1 MHLSLWNF
9 SSRQINGLI
18 SILSTTNIASFC
30 WFTFIIVSP
39 SRKTQF
45 KQTITDEGRRRR
57 GKMTMSIRKQ
67 KKEVLLK
74 KKRVAGS
81 HGNNNRIFDLKGILL
96 SLDSSEDDIIRATQ
110 EIRRLSSSE
119 DNLYIQEILNDGII
133 PILVRN
139 LKCGIYQTS
148 TVIYES
154 AWALTN
160 IASTNA
166 MDVVMAG
173 AIKDLVDLLQHSE
186 DIVREQSAWCLGNIA
201 GEGPDMRDQVLYGS
215 ALRPL

>member
-1 MHLSLWNF
+1 V
-9 SSRQINGLI
+9 I
-18 SILSTTNIASFC
+18 
-30 WFTFIIVSP
+30 P

-45 KQTITDEGRRRR
+45 KQTVTADDGRRRR

-67 KKEVLLK
+67 KKESLLK
-74 KKRVAGS
+74 SKRGAGS
-81 HGNNNRIFDLKGILL
+81 HENNNRIFDLKDILL
-96 SLDSSEDDIIRATQ
+96 SPDSSEDDIIRATQ
-110 EIRRLSSSE
+110 GIRRLTSSE
-119 DNLYIQEILNDGII
+119 NNLYIQEILNDGII

-139 LKCGIYQTS
+139 LKCDIYQTP

-154 AWALTN
+154 VWALTN

-166 MDVVMAG
+166 MEVVMAG

>member
-1 MHLSLWNF
+1 MIPF
-9 SSRQINGLI
+9 
-18 SILSTTNIASFC
+18 
-30 WFTFIIVSP
+30 
-39 SRKTQF
+39 RKSQF
-45 KQTITDEGRRRR
+45 KQTITADDGRRRR
-57 GKMTMSIRKQ
+57 SNVTMSIRKQ
-67 KKEVLLK
+67 KKEFQLK
-74 KKRVAGS
+74 KKRGAGS
-81 HGNNNRIFDLKGILL
+81 HENNNRIPDLKAELL
-96 SLDSSEDDIIRATQ
+96 SLDSSEDDVIRATQ
-110 EIRRLSSSE
+110 GIRRLSSSE
-119 DNLYIQEILNDGII
+119 NNLYTQEILNDGII

-139 LKCGIYQTS
+139 LKCDIYQTP

-166 MDVVMAG
+166 MDVVKAG

-201 GEGPDMRDQVLYGS
+201 GEGPDLRDQVLYGS